1 MLSPANAI
9 PCWIVKAD
17 GEQFTFA
24 FAFLAAADS
33 SSSANNAW
41 ISITE
46 SSIYVLDRQNEWG
59 TCGNHNRCS
68 HRSESYA
75 GGENHSAVQGEGGD
89 V

>member
-33 SSSANNAW
+33 SSSANTAW

-46 SSIYVLDRQNEWG
+46 SSICVLDRPMVFRMN
-59 TCGNHNRCS
+59 
-68 HRSESYA
+68 
-75 GGENHSAVQGEGGD
+75 GEPAETTKGVVVSHSAVQGEGGD